1 MDRIAV
7 VLFQIALLVV
17 FDERKDRL
25 ALGFALS
32 ISHSGLEVGDDLA
45 QGLTVEPVLLVD
57 LFVELA
63 VFGLAKRLFRPR
75 EGGLLARPLR

>member
-7 VLFQIALLVV
+7 VLFQITLLVV
-17 FDERKDRL
+17 FDERKNGL

-45 QGLTVEPVLLVD
+45 QGLTVESVLLVD
-57 LFVELA
+57 FFVELA
-63 VFGLAKRLFRPR
+63 VFGLC
-75 EGGLLARPLR
+75 